1 MSGSDVLLVDIGGD
15 TGALVVYATDDL
27 VGKEI
32 EIVALDSQL
41 DHGSPEG
48 HDAASHRH
56 DHPVHDHPVHN
67 VVRRRRVGPNTYCAA
82 VFPDLKAGTYRPFGT
97 GAANPEPFTIVGG
110 GITEID
116 WPEPR

>member
-1 MSGSDVLLVDIGGD
+1 MSDSDVLLVDIGGD

-27 VGKEI
+27 VGEEI
-32 EIVALDSQL
+32 EIVALDGQL
-41 DHGSPEG
+41 HNGSHEG
-48 HDAASHRH
+48 HDAAEHRH

-82 VFPDLKAGTYRPFGT
+82 VFPDLKAGTYRPYGT
-97 GAANPEPFTIVGG
+97 GVADPEPFTIVGG

-116 WPEPR
+116 WPQPR

>member
-1 MSGSDVLLVDIGGD
+1 MPDSDVLLVDIGGD

-32 EIVALDSQL
+32 EIVALGSHL
-41 DHGSPEG
+41 HHGSPESHG
-48 HDAASHRH
+48 AAGHRH
-56 DHPVHDHPVHN
+56 DRPVSDHPVHN

-82 VFPDLKAGTYRPFGT
+82 VFPDLKAGTYRPYGT
-97 GAANPEPFTIVGG
+97 GVADLEPFTIVGG

-116 WPEPR
+116 WPESR